1 MTNEGPVPIPIG
13 GARIDELARQLN
25 QAQTAIEALHSE
37 LVGIEETLQAVDG
50 RSRRHD
56 SMQEQAQ
63 SLRQELARF
72 EQRLDD
78 EVTLRRDLSAVV
90 ERTGQRDHELES
102 ELRRALEVI
111 ASQLEEF
118 EGHQASTEQRQR
130 SLVMGVAE
138 REREDRSLEDRVSEL
153 ERQLAAQRN
162 TVTQQVDGASRV
174 DSQVA
179 DLEQR
184 VRELDGHHNAAR
196 AAQQRLD
203 ESVASLRSI
212 RDREAELLDLIDQQ
226 RATRARHE
234 ARLSE
239 IEELVTAA
247 EQSLATGEEQR
258 SRLAREQAGIDER
271 MRGFGERL
279 EALRMAVVDHLRL
292 QMRADEETG
301 RRQVE
306 EQERELRVARDLV
319 TRLAEQTETVT
330 QDPPL

>member
-13 GARIDELARQLN
+13 GARIDELARQLS

-37 LVGIEETLQAVDG
+37 LVGIEETLQTVDG

-72 EQRLDD
+72 EQRLDE
-78 EVTLRRDLSAVV
+78 EVMLRRDLSAVV
-90 ERTGQRDHELES
+90 ERTGQRDSELES

-111 ASQLEEF
+111 AGQLADF
-118 EGHQASTEQRQR
+118 EGHQASSEERQR
-130 SLVMGVAE
+130 SLVVGVAE
-138 REREDRSLEDRVSEL
+138 REREERSLEDRVLEL
-153 ERQLAAQRN
+153 ERQLAAQRQS
-162 TVTQQVDGASRV
+162 VAQQVESAGRV
-174 DSQVA
+174 DAQVT

-184 VRELDGHHNAAR
+184 VRELDGQHTAAR

-203 ESVASLRSI
+203 EAVASLRSL

-247 EQSLATGEEQR
+247 EQSLATAEEQR
-258 SRLAREQAGIDER
+258 ARLAREQAGAEER
-271 MRGFGERL
+271 MRGFAERL
-279 EALRMAVVDHLRL
+279 EALRMATVDHLRM

-301 RRQVE
+301 RRRVE

-319 TRLAEQTETVT
+319 TRLAEQTEDVV
-330 QDPPL
+330 QEPPL

>member
-25 QAQTAIEALHSE
+25 QAQTAIDALHSE
-37 LVGIEETLQAVDG
+37 LVGIEETLQTVDG
-50 RSRRHD
+50 RSRRQD

-72 EQRLDD
+72 EQRLDE

-111 ASQLEEF
+111 AGQLADF
-118 EGHQASTEQRQR
+118 EGHQASSEVQQR
-130 SLVMGVAE
+130 SMVVGIAE
-138 REREDRSLEDRVSEL
+138 RERGERTLEDRVGEL
-153 ERQLAAQRN
+153 ERRLAAQRN
-162 TVTQQVDGASRV
+162 TAAQQVDDASRV
-174 DSQVA
+174 DSQLV

-184 VRELDGHHNAAR
+184 VRELDGAFAAGRAAR
-196 AAQQRLD
+196 ERTAS
-203 ESVASLRSI
+203 EVASLRSV

-234 ARLSE
+234 SRLSE
-239 IEELVTAA
+239 IEELAAAA
-247 EQSLATGEEQR
+247 EQSLATAEEQR
-258 SRLAREQAGIDER
+258 ARLAREQAGAEER

-279 EALRMAVVDHLRL
+279 EALRMSVVDHLRL
-292 QMRADEETG
+292 QMRADEETS
-301 RRQVE
+301 RRRAE
-306 EQERELRVARDLV
+306 ETERELRVARDLV
-319 TRLAEQTETVT
+319 TRLAEQTEDVV
-330 QDPPL
+330 QEPPL